1 MEAIIANIR
10 NSRNQLIT
18 SVMTDDG
25 IKIFIETHFDS
36 FEISRVKSEFL
47 KRDLKELQNSQLDLV
62 HYAALIRLMK
72 EQNKEIP
79 IENYPLF
86 MEELKTVFKKYGF

>member
-18 SVMTDDG
+18 SVISDAG
-25 IKIFIETHFDS
+25 IKSFLEAHFDS

-86 MEELKTVFKKYGF
+86 IDELKTVFKKYGF

>member
-79 IENYPLF
+79 IENYPIF